1 MSNADNKSYRKGLIM
16 GLTMSEIT
24 IMIIFVLLLAFSFF
38 IKKEQRK
45 VEKYK
50 KNEESIERLVNFIE
64 KKEQP
69 LTEELVQGLEKLP
82 EIKKLVE
89 KRNKLPDKEEVNL
102 DQLLQKMRE
111 DLEQEIKESEL
122 VKELENPLAP
132 VVPPILT
139 KEKKL
144 ENEIKELINEKIN
157 LSKKINNLEGQNI
170 HLIRKVKG
178 IGFPPCWAKVNG
190 NPEYIFNVYLRDDGI
205 LILNNN
211 LPNRQQD
218 QANLNLNIAFGN
230 PLSPSEMR
238 SQTKQL
244 LDYGKKNQCRFFV
257 QVIDHTSANQK
268 DLYKDLRQAVESN
281 FYILKLN

>member
-69 LTEELVQGLEKLP
+69 LTQELVEGLEKLP

-111 DLEQEIKESEL
+111 DLEKEIQESE
-122 VKELENPLAP
+122 VKELENPLAMP
-132 VVPPILT
+132 VAPVLT
-139 KEKKL
+139 KEMKL
-144 ENEIKELINEKIN
+144 ENELKELLNEKIS
-157 LSKKINNLEGQNI
+157 LSKKINNLEGQNL

-178 IGFPPCWAKVNG
+178 IGFPPCWAKANG
-190 NPEYIFNVYLRDDGI
+190 SPEYIFNVYLRDDGI
-205 LILNNN
+205 VIFNNN
-211 LPNRQQD
+211 IPNRAQD
-218 QANLNLNIAFGN
+218 QADLNINISFGN
-230 PLSPSEMR
+230 PLQPKEMKG
-238 SQTKQL
+238 QTKSL

-257 QVIDHTSANQK
+257 QVVDHTSANEK
-268 DLYKDLRQAVESN
+268 NWYKELRQAVESN